1 MANIEGRG
9 KGNEPGQ
16 RRAHFREPRGD
27 RRFKDISTAR
37 SADHD
42 AGGGLLDEEIA
53 AGIVAAKQV
62 QQRFQKERRIDPRDF
77 REALQRFQRDGHEV
91 VDLIDHQLAEL
102 RSKENAELT
111 TRLLHNRTISSTSP
125 SGSSTWV
132 PRSPVSSPTRT
143 SRSTMTARTQSKAQP
158 LIRCPPPSGV
168 AAGPKRSSSRRSRA
182 TARSRPGPCSISS
195 LATAHPISTNSSRP
209 IRAAAARACAPRCAS
224 PTCGALGGSEQQSL
238 NSAVATELFHNA
250 FLLHDDVQ
258 DGSLARRGGATL
270 YREHGVGI
278 AVNVG
283 NATNLLALQRV
294 IHNRSILGP
303 ETSWHLVRE
312 TERMMRHSLEGQ
324 AIELGWIRDNVCR
337 LEPRDYLHMCLKKTS
352 WYSFIYPLRAGALVA
367 EGALEDPDRF
377 CRFGWYVGA
386 AFQVRDDVLNLTGK
400 YARYGKEIG
409 GDLWEGKR
417 TLMLIHLL
425 GTCAAAERR
434 AAWAVPRQAARPA
447 HHGPRSR
454 WVYDLMERYES
465 IEFARRA
472 ARQLA
477 GAALLEALTA
487 FRGVPDS
494 EYKRFILEM
503 VLYVVRRDR

>member
-1 MANIEGRG
+1 MAARPSGATADQLPQRRRRRRPEAFFEQTLARYRRLTSRALLDFIPREGPPYLYELVSTYPRRGG
-9 KGNEPGQ
+9 KG
-16 RRAHFREPRGD
+16 
-27 RRFKDISTAR
+27 
-37 SADHD
+37 
-42 AGGGLLDEEIA
+42 L
-53 AGIVAAKQV
+53 
-62 QQRFQKERRIDPRDF
+62 
-77 REALQRFQRDGHEV
+77 
-91 VDLIDHQLAEL
+91 
-102 RSKENAELT
+102 
-111 TRLLHNRTISSTSP
+111 
-125 SGSSTWV
+125 
-132 PRSPVSSPTRT
+132 
-143 SRSTMTARTQSKAQP
+143 
-158 LIRCPPPSGV
+158 
-168 AAGPKRSSSRRSRA
+168 
-182 TARSRPGPCSISS
+182 
-195 LATAHPISTNSSRP
+195 
-209 IRAAAARACAPRCAS
+209 RAALCLA
-224 PTCGALGGSEQQSL
+224 TCGALGGSEQQSL
-238 NSAVATELFHNA
+238 NSAVAIELFHNA

-258 DGSLARRGGATL
+258 DGSLARRGGTTL

-294 IHNRSILGP
+294 VHNRTILGP

-367 EGALEDPDRF
+367 EGALPDPERF
-377 CRFGWYVGA
+377 CRFGWYIGA
-386 AFQVRDDVLNLTGK
+386 AFQVRDDILNLTGS
-400 YARYGKEIG
+400 YTRYGKEIG

-425 GTCAAAERR
+425 GTCAVAERR
-434 AAWAVPRQAARPA
+434 QLRRFLAKPRVRRTRAEV
-447 HHGPRSR
+447 R
-454 WVYDLMERYES
+454 WVYGLMGQYGS

-477 GAALLEALTA
+477 GAALIEALTA